1 MWPPQETSTFIINVV
16 ADQSAEKK
24 MRRYISAALPVIE
37 YIDKLYL
44 SRNIILDW
52 WLHICG
58 KQNQNKKK
66 KNAGI
71 SCSVNEEVCHDS
83 CILMFE
89 DRVEEIRRAPLKHLS
104 FKTIAISSSPFFSF
118 FTINAFSYSNY
129 TIVSFVV
136 VVCKHIKD
144 RTIF

>member
-52 WLHICG
+52 
-58 KQNQNKKK
+58 
-66 KNAGI
+66 
-71 SCSVNEEVCHDS
+71 
-83 CILMFE
+83 
-89 DRVEEIRRAPLKHLS
+89 
-104 FKTIAISSSPFFSF
+104 
-118 FTINAFSYSNY
+118 
-129 TIVSFVV
+129 
-136 VVCKHIKD
+136 
-144 RTIF
+144 